1 MNKNRRKRLTKVVG
15 SLEVLSDELTRDKVE
30 TTLSE
35 SQQEVE
41 LVADEEQE
49 SLDMLP
55 ENLALSQRADDM
67 TDNVS
72 DLYDASGDLEVA
84 LSEFKDDGKQYHEVK
99 GDVNS
104 AVKSIQKAID
114 R

>member
-1 MNKNRRKRLTKVVG
+1 MNKNRRKRLTKVVV
-15 SLEVLSDELTRDKVE
+15 SLGKLSDELPRQKIE
-30 TTLSE
+30 TTLSD
-35 SQQEVE
+35 SQNEVE
-41 LVADEEQE
+41 VIADEEQDA
-49 SLDMLP
+49 LDALP

-67 TDNVS
+67 SDNIS
-72 DLYDASGDLEVA
+72 DLCDASADIETA
-84 LSEFKDDGKQYHEVK
+84 YSEFKEQQKEYHEVR

>member
-15 SLEVLSDELTRDKVE
+15 SLEVLSDELARDKVE
-30 TTLSE
+30 NTLSE

-41 LVADEEQE
+41 LIADEEQE

-55 ENLALSQRADDM
+55 ENLAFSQRADDM
-67 TDNVS
+67 TENVS
-72 DLYDASGDLEVA
+72 DLTDASSDLEVA
-84 LSEFKDDGKQYHEVK
+84 LSEFKDEGKRYKEVK

-104 AVKSIQKAID
+104 AMKSIQKAID

>member
-1 MNKNRRKRLTKVVG
+1 MNRNRRKRLTKVVG
-15 SLEVLSDELTRDKVE
+15 SLEKLSDELPRKKIE

-35 SQQEVE
+35 SQSEVE
-41 LVADEEQE
+41 VIADEEQDA
-49 SLDMLP
+49 LDALP

-67 TDNVS
+67 SDNVS
-72 DLYDASGDLEVA
+72 DLYDASSDLDTA
-84 LSEFKDDGKQYHEVK
+84 LAEYKDEQKMYREVK

-104 AVKSIQKAID
+104 AVKSIQKAIN